1 MTNRQRAA
9 VGRALIRAVLVAR
22 CVVSFV
28 FAARLGIAPA
38 FSHSEFVDPFIWFAT
53 VDGLLALGMG
63 GLALTVPVL
72 HGSFVR
78 VAALDGL
85 VLLGAALTL
94 QLAPGIPHYF
104 VTVLLYLALAGV
116 FVLLIGLLKVVA
128 AQRLERRIGGNALS
142 GALAVAGFASIA
154 FGVAAFL
161 MRPEP
166 DTAKWLLI
174 AAALVEGLALLVAA
188 LRPWPRDDHVG

>member
-1 MTNRQRAA
+1 MISPQRAA
-9 VGRALIRAVLVAR
+9 LGRVLIRAVLVAR
-22 CVVSFV
+22 CAVSFV
-28 FAARLGIAPA
+28 FAARVGVAPA
-38 FSHSEFVDPFIWFAT
+38 SSHSEFVDPFIWFAT
-53 VDGLLALGMG
+53 VDGMLALGMG
-63 GLALTVPVL
+63 GLALTIPVL

-78 VAALDGL
+78 VAVLDGL
-85 VLLGAALTL
+85 VLLGAALAL
-94 QLAPGIPHYF
+94 QLAPGIPYYF
-104 VTVLLYLALAGV
+104 VTVVLYLALAGV

-166 DTAKWLLI
+166 DTVKWLLM
-174 AAALVEGLALLVAA
+174 AAALLEGLALLVAA
-188 LRPWPRDDHVG
+188 LRPWPQDDQM